1 MEKETEEKGER
12 GINLTE
18 SYSLRSHQGAG
29 VGVGGA
35 GGNRG
40 RRDGGIQIREKSKKG
55 F

>member
-29 VGVGGA
+29 GSRGEQGA
-35 GGNRG
+35 EGRG
-40 RRDGGIQIREKSKKG
+40 DSNKREK
-55 F
+55 

>member
-29 VGVGGA
+29 VGVGG
-35 GGNRG
+35 GRG
-40 RRDGGIQIREKSKKG
+40 EQGAEGRGDSNKREK
-55 F
+55 